1 MRNEREGRLGG
12 LRTLFTRQ
20 HDVVSAV
27 EDVSFDIEPGELVG
41 YLGPNGAGKSTTIKM
56 LTGIM
61 VPTSG
66 TGEVAGLTPWKERER
81 NALRGHTRRSR
92 PRPVDPDRATSSGVR
107 GGADRCPLMGG
118 LAIPRPTP
126 AECFRPPPH
135 GAGCL
140 SPAAGSALTW
150 PDNAAP
156 GRSQRF
162 Q

>member
-107 GGADRCPLMGG
+107 GGADRYPLMGRG
-118 LAIPRPTP
+118 LLFLGRLLPSTFGHLRTAQDV
-126 AECFRPPPH
+126 FRLLRGQP
-135 GAGCL
+135 
-140 SPAAGSALTW
+140 
-150 PDNAAP
+150 
-156 GRSQRF
+156 
-162 Q
+162 